1 MNIPNQT
8 RAYKI
13 EKKACGTRRTSTEHI
28 SNDDNL
34 KRVGEKERGNHFNA
48 NQLGN
53 STMQLG
59 IWRARRRVACGH
71 INMLPSKRLAMTKP
85 TANKR

>member
-53 STMQLG
+53 STM
-59 IWRARRRVACGH
+59 RVEFGELDEGLLVVTLTCCQA
-71 INMLPSKRLAMTKP
+71 NVLP
-85 TANKR
+85 